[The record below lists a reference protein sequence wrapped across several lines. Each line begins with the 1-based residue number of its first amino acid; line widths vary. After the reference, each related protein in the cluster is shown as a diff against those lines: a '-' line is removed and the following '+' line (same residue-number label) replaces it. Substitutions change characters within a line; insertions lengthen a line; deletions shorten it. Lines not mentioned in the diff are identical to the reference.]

1 MGDFDQVEGEVKEQA
16 GKLTDDESLEKE
28 GKVQQAWGD
37 VKEKAE
43 DLGDETKEKF
53 EDVKEEIDERI

>member
-16 GKLTDDESLEKE
+16 GKLTDDEDLEKE

-37 VKEKAE
+37 VKEKAD
-43 DLGDETKEKF
+43 DLGDEAKEKF
-53 EDVKEEIDERI
+53 EDVKEEVDERI

>member
-16 GKLTDDESLEKE
+16 GKLTDDEGLEKE
-28 GKVQQAWGD
+28 GKAQQAWGD

-43 DLGDETKEKF
+43 DLGDEAKEKV
-53 EDVKEEIDERI
+53 EDVKDEIEERL